1 MPSWLADRE
10 RSRVSVSTVIK
21 VLKRFGL
28 ARLRHLEPPRMTP
41 QYEHARPGELV
52 HVDIKKLARFDGVG
66 HRIHGIA
73 DGARRHRATTPSTL
87 PSMIEPARPHG
98 IYDRESA
105 EASADFLRRL
115 AGAYARSGVRIERAM
130 TDNGKV
136 FTSGAFELALTEIGA
151 RHILT
156 PPYTPQ
162 WNGKAERFI
171 QTMLREWAYAIA
183 YRTGLPACIVNQ

>member
-1 MPSWLADRE
+1 
-10 RSRVSVSTVIK
+10 
-21 VLKRFGL
+21 
-28 ARLRHLEPPRMTP
+28 
-41 QYEHARPGELV
+41 
-52 HVDIKKLARFDGVG
+52 
-66 HRIHGIA
+66 
-73 DGARRHRATTPSTL
+73 
-87 PSMIEPARPHG
+87 
-98 IYDRESA
+98 
-105 EASADFLRRL
+105 
-115 AGAYARSGVRIERAM
+115 M